1 MPLAASDNLRD
12 AMRAYEKA
20 HIQSVL
26 AKLNNDKRAAAERL
40 GMSLSSLYRKIEEL
54 GIAADTRPRV

>member
-1 MPLAASDNLRD
+1 
-12 AMRAYEKA
+12 MRAYEKA

-26 AKLNNDKRAAAERL
+26 TKLNNDKRAAAERL

-54 GIAADTRPRV
+54 AITLDDTSAARG